1 MLKGKQDCSP
11 ANGIQELFGGWPDQ
25 NQEGFEDRACRGAAR
40 CPTWRFTIRNFVAMR
55 GRRFRAESHHA
66 LCQVSRQRSWDL
78 EKRRRHRRAP
88 PGTARLAQ
96 AGCSSRLKHSSVPTC
111 EHFGRAHHRHK
122 PFRTSSPAPNSTG
135 DARRT
140 TPTPSAGNGPA
151 CSRIGKGA
159 SLARVS
165 RMVGRAGRTRTGSA
179 GLSTRSGTSA
189 VAMSVSEVFHW
200 ITSALGEAGISY
212 MLTGSCASAYYGAPR
227 TTQGTDLVIAA
238 TADQLRTFVQLL
250 SKDQYDVDLDAAL
263 EGRKHQSLFNVVDM
277 ATGWKIDLIIRK
289 SRPFSEEEFRRR

>member
-1 MLKGKQDCSP
+1 
-11 ANGIQELFGGWPDQ
+11 
-25 NQEGFEDRACRGAAR
+25 
-40 CPTWRFTIRNFVAMR
+40 MR
-55 GRRFRAESHHA
+55 GRRFRSESHYA

-165 RMVGRAGRTRTGSA
+165 RMVGRADRTRTRSA
-179 GLSTRSGTSA
+179 GLPTRSATSA
-189 VAMSVSEVFHW
+189 VAMSVSEVFHSPASRRKISGRLCIKRLEKW
-200 ITSALGEAGISY
+200 RAESRSRLLG
-212 MLTGSCASAYYGAPR
+212 
-227 TTQGTDLVIAA
+227 
-238 TADQLRTFVQLL
+238 
-250 SKDQYDVDLDAAL
+250 DARL
-263 EGRKHQSLFNVVDM
+263 GPDF
-277 ATGWKIDLIIRK
+277 
-289 SRPFSEEEFRRR
+289 